1 MYQLDSFGK
10 RLKSLRL
17 DKGYSQE
24 HLAFYAGTC
33 VKEISNLECGKGNPT
48 LLSIASLAAALGV
61 EPYELLMEESIYEQ
75 DVE

>member
-17 DKGYSQE
+17 KTGLSQE

-33 VKEISNLECGKGNPT
+33 TKEISNIERGKGNPT
-48 LLSIASLAAALGV
+48 LLSIVSLAEALGKA
-61 EPYELLMEESIYEQ
+61 PYELLMEESEN
-75 DVE
+75 E